1 MISKTFIASTK
12 TIGAALIIIL
22 TAGCG
27 LPDTISLPKPSPV
40 TVGSSNVVGFAT
52 PADTTEILGYTI
64 YYKVYFNET
73 DFLDEDDDD
82 VWFDE
87 GTYINSNDEMQPGPV
102 IPYQRGYIR
111 FGEYGG
117 NSTFYQ
123 SYQITNPGDSTTV
136 YIDFDPTNTG
146 VFNNLNAMPIVHLGP
161 VGSTPPSLNTLVRGV
176 IDPSDSNLLQR
187 TFVDNP
193 INPPTPH
200 VGDWDYDLSD
210 GDTFYDADLRRNH
223 DISSTSSVSS
233 LSEALMAGEPFAGFS
248 PGDLIIGVVV
258 HSYGVDPVNLE
269 ILYSKP
275 VYLGRVVYSPL
286 FDTNRTTTN
295 SAHPLR
301 NP

>member
-1 MISKTFIASTK
+1 MISKTFIAATK
-12 TIGAALIIIL
+12 TIGAAFVIIL
-22 TAGCG
+22 IAGCG
-27 LPDTISLPKPSPV
+27 LPETVSLPKPSQV
-40 TVGSSNVVGFAT
+40 TSGSSYVVSFIT
-52 PADTTEILGYTI
+52 PSDTTEILGYTI

-87 GTYINSNDEMQPGPV
+87 GTYINSNDEMQPGPI
-102 IPYQRGYIR
+102 IPNQRGYIR
-111 FGEYGG
+111 FGEDGG
-117 NSTFYQ
+117 DSTFYQ
-123 SYQITNPGDSTTV
+123 SYQIANPGDATTV

-146 VFNNLNAMPIVHLGP
+146 IFNNDSAMPIVHLGP
-161 VGSTPPSLNTLVRGV
+161 IGPPTPVSQNTLVRGI
-176 IDPSDSNLLQR
+176 IDPSDSNLAQR
-187 TFVDNP
+187 TFVDNVK
-193 INPPTPH
+193 NPSNT
-200 VGDWDYDLSD
+200 GDWDYDLSD